1 MSLLK
6 SHGNRAFIIRLS
18 QAAWPGSTDQGSTDQ
33 GTTDL
38 GLDRDQVYQSKVNS
52 ENSEAT
58 IEQTQNVPSSE
69 INDQLE
75 NKNVTLFDQVRS
87 EVDEQLAELQETAA
101 ALKQTFIN
109 ALGESLVESFNFR
122 TCVQP
127 TLTFFSGKNEY
138 KIRYTSLTAD
148 TS

>member
-1 MSLLK
+1 MSTK
-6 SHGNRAFIIRLS
+6 DCCRSAAHGF
-18 QAAWPGSTDQGSTDQ
+18 
-33 GTTDL
+33 
-38 GLDRDQVYQSKVNS
+38 YQNKVNS

-58 IEQTQNVPSSE
+58 IEPTQNVPSSE